1 MTTAE
6 PSQAIETAAIEDTS
20 LLAFYRDMNLP
31 ERRTFW
37 ACASGW
43 ALDGMDFMIYPL
55 VIGTII
61 KLWSVDPGT
70 AGLAG
75 TVTLLSSAIGGWLGG
90 YLADRV
96 GRVKTLQFTILW
108 FSFFS
113 LVCAIVQ
120 SFDQLLIARA
130 VLGLGFG
137 GEWAAGAVLM
147 GEAIRPQY
155 RGRAVGS
162 VQSGWAVGWGLA
174 VLAQAILF
182 SYFPAEIAWRW
193 MFAVGALPAL
203 LVFYLRRYVT
213 EPEIAAA
220 TRVKLAQ
227 SGDQPPLWEIFSGP
241 ILKTTALASLM
252 ATGCQGGY
260 YAVTFWVPQFLTKE
274 RHLSIVGS
282 TGYLAALIIGSFI
295 GYLVGAWLADRI
307 GRRNLFLIFSLGA
320 IAVVLLYTQLPL
332 TNEILWVL
340 GFPLGFFASG
350 YFSGMGAFLTE
361 LYPTRLRGSG
371 QGFCYNFGRGIGALF
386 PFLVGALS
394 TSTTLANAIAIF
406 AVAAYGVFFLAA
418 FALPET
424 RGRVLHADG

>member
-1 MTTAE
+1 MSTPTNTVA
-6 PSQAIETAAIEDTS
+6 PIEDTS
-20 LLAFYRDMNLP
+20 LTGFYKDMTVP

-61 KLWSVDPGT
+61 KIWSVDPGM

-75 TVTLLSSAIGGWLGG
+75 TATLLASALGGWGAG
-90 YLADRV
+90 YLADRI
-96 GRVKTLQFTILW
+96 GRVRTLQLTILW

-113 LVCAIVQ
+113 LLSAFAQ
-120 SFDQLLIARA
+120 NFEQLLIFRTL
-130 VLGLGFG
+130 LGIGFG

-147 GEAIRPQY
+147 GETIRAQY

-162 VQSGWAVGWGLA
+162 VQSGWAIGWGMA
-174 VLAQAILF
+174 VLAQAALF
-182 SYFPAEIAWRW
+182 SLLPAEQAWRY
-193 MFAVGALPAL
+193 MFALGALPAL
-203 LVFYLRRYVT
+203 LVLYLRAFVK
-213 EPEIAAA
+213 EPEVAARTRAHVAA
-220 TRVKLAQ
+220 T
-227 SGDQPPLWEIFSGP
+227 GDSPSILEIFQGP
-241 ILKTTALASLM
+241 ILKTTILASLV

-260 YAVTFWVPQFLTKE
+260 YAITFWVPRFLTTE

-282 TGYLAALIIGSFI
+282 TGYLATLIVGSFI
-295 GYLVGAWLADRI
+295 GYLVGAWFSDKY
-307 GRRNLFLIFSLGA
+307 GRRRLFLTFSIGA
-320 IAVVLLYTQLPL
+320 IVVVLVYTQVQLS
-332 TNEILWVL
+332 NQILWLL

-386 PFLVGALS
+386 PFLVGYLS
-394 TSTTLANAIAIF
+394 QTTTLANAIFIF
-406 AVAAYGVFFLAA
+406 AVSAYTVFFIAAY
-418 FALPET
+418 ALPET
-424 RGRVLHADG
+424 RGRVLHADT